1 VDTGGRVNEPARR
14 RPGGRQVI
22 PRPEAWRLGGGPP
35 WGDVDR
41 PPTLDAVLRRV
52 RGRAP
57 GRIAP
62 PFPDARSSAVLVL
75 LQQGP
80 EGPEALFTRRAQH
93 LRHHRGEVSFPGGRM
108 EPGETPEQAALR
120 EACEEVNLDPAVV
133 TLHGELDHLSTVVSR
148 SYIIPVVATVD
159 DPVELHPAP
168 GEVERI
174 LWVSLAEL
182 SREDTYREE
191 WWGTP
196 PLDRPVFFFELD
208 DETIWGATGRM
219 LHQLL
224 RLAHDVE
231 GDEPLSW

>member
-1 VDTGGRVNEPARR
+1 MDTDGWMSGPVRR
-14 RPGGRQVI
+14 RPGGQQVI
-22 PRPEAWRLGGGPP
+22 PRPEAWRPGGEPP
-35 WGDVDR
+35 WTGVDR
-41 PPTLDAVLRRV
+41 SPTLDAVLRRV
-52 RGRAP
+52 RGREP

-62 PFPDARSSAVLVL
+62 PFPDARHSAVLVVL
-75 LQQGP
+75 HDGP
-80 EGPEALFTRRAQH
+80 EGVEALVTRRAGH

-108 EPGETPEQAALR
+108 EPGETPEQAAVR
-120 EACEEVNLDPAVV
+120 EACEEVNLDPAEV

-148 SYIIPVVATVD
+148 SYIIPVVATVAAR
-159 DPVELHPAP
+159 PELHPAP
-168 GEVERI
+168 AEVERI

-182 SREDTYREE
+182 AREDTYREE

-231 GDEPLSW
+231 GEDPLSW